1 MEDITAA
8 YARELQ
14 SAISGIEIRTPE
26 HPADRAQRHRIE
38 AMAVW
43 IIAATSAFTAD
54 DLGLI
59 ARWQASL
66 FQFLV

>member
-43 IIAATSAFTAD
+43 IIAVTSAFAAG

-59 ARWQASL
+59 AR
-66 FQFLV
+66 

>member
-1 MEDITAA
+1 MAALNDDFYLNLETKRGVEVRTA
-8 YARELQ
+8 
-14 SAISGIEIRTPE
+14 E

-43 IIAATSAFTAD
+43 IIAATSAFAAD

-59 ARWQASL
+59 AR
-66 FQFLV
+66 